1 MTART
6 RRVGGECESTRRR
19 PATESQ
25 GRDTEAAKYSTT
37 RGSNSASRDDR
48 PRMGRDVA
56 SAETWLPATAQE
68 RHSTQVQWVSA
79 TGEAK
84 ESSARRCAP
93 PPSEHPRKRQNAT
106 RTWAAGFPRKC
117 RRPQQPKRSTK
128 APETG
133 HEHDAHPGVVRIEG
147 GRRFPSATGTGLNK
161 GAGTPASTRTQW
173 AQRRGFATVRWAWE
187 PDIS

>member
-19 PATESQ
+19 PANESQ
-25 GRDTEAAKYSTT
+25 GRDTEAAKHSPT
-37 RGSNSASRDDR
+37 RGSSSVSRDDR

-56 SAETWLPATAQE
+56 SAEMWLLATAQE
-68 RHSTQVQWVSA
+68 RHSTPVQGVSA
-79 TGEAK
+79 TREAK
-84 ESSARRCAP
+84 ETSARRRAP

-106 RTWAAGFPRKC
+106 TTWAEGFPRKR

-128 APETG
+128 APEAG
-133 HEHDAHPGVVRIEG
+133 HEHDAHPGVLGIEG
-147 GRRFPSATGTGLNK
+147 GRRFPSATEAGLNT
-161 GAGTPASTRTQW
+161 GRGRPLSTRTQW